1 MFNNI
6 LIAIHPT
13 NDEEGKRALEEGVRL
28 LADGGSLHLVSVYNP
43 SGAGFF
49 PHVIEEEPG
58 AKEKEIRNN
67 LDLLAR
73 KYLPLNLGASLH
85 VLSGAPGEQ
94 LIALAAQLESDLI
107 ILTSRG
113 AGSRWSLRRATVE
126 HVTVCAP
133 CTVLVLQAE
142 EEEEY
147 TADGR

>member
-13 NDEEGKRALEEGVRL
+13 KDEEGRRALAEGVRL
-28 LADGGSLHLVSVYNP
+28 LADGGSLHLVSVFNP

-49 PHVIEEEPG
+49 PHVVEEEPV
-58 AKEKEIRNN
+58 AKEKEIRKN
-67 LDLLAR
+67 LELLSR
-73 KYLPLNLGASLH
+73 KYLPFDLAAKVH

-94 LIALAAQLESDLI
+94 LIALAAELKVDLV

-133 CTVLVLQAE
+133 CTVMVLQAGE
-142 EEEEY
+142 E
-147 TADGR
+147 D